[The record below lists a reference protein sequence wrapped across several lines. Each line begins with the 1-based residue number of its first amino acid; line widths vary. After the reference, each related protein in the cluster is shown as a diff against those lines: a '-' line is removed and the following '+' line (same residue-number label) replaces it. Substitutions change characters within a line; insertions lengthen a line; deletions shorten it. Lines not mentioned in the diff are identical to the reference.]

1 MGEVSKT
8 MVLSLGAIGAVHFA
22 RVSHSAPPVRRAT
35 YLANFL
41 GGRVGAYLVLGSVA
55 GTLGKKQYQHLPTY
69 QIIGTEVYHDTIM

>member
-1 MGEVSKT
+1 

-41 GGRVGAYLVLGSVA
+41 GSRVGAYLVFGSVA
-55 GTLGKKQYQHLPTY
+55 ATLGNQKYQHVPAY
-69 QIIGTEVYHDTIM
+69 QIIGTEVYHDTII